1 MLDFSGKKVGE
12 IRPLLYEFS
21 GVISMLIWNISRLNL
36 LRSGGFVFDD
46 SGLPFIRFEWQEILL
61 CQLRKNAVI

>member
-1 MLDFSGKKVGE
+1 MGE

-21 GVISMLIWNISRLNL
+21 GVISMLIWNIYRLNL

-46 SGLPFIRFEWQEILL
+46 SGLRFIRFEWQEILL
-61 CQLRKNAVI
+61 CRLRKNAVI